1 MHNDTIGGRS
11 GLAAV
16 PGNLAESL
24 ESQGIPPCPMGKG
37 SQAASSRRNVVNVT
51 HAVVLAPCLPP
62 VFRGI
67 LRENQGREGAGTGGE
82 TRYRNVTI
90 SARPD
95 IVLRGQSL
103 SGPRTASE

>member
-37 SQAASSRRNVVNVT
+37 SRRNVVNVT

-67 LRENQGREGAGTGGE
+67 LRENEGHEGAGTGGE

-103 SGPRTASE
+103 SGPHTASE

>member
-67 LRENQGREGAGTGGE
+67 LRENQGHEGAGTGGE
-82 TRYRNVTI
+82 ILFYVDSR
-90 SARPD
+90 
-95 IVLRGQSL
+95 
-103 SGPRTASE
+103 